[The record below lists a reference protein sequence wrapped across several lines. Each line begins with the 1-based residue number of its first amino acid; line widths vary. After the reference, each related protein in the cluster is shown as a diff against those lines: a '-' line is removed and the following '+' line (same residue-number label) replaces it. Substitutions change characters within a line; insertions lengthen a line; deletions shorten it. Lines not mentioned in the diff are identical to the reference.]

1 MNYYPNNFYQ
11 NYLYNNPYNQNSIPT
26 SQPQM
31 SSLQG
36 KVVDGTDM
44 VKATEVLYGGYGVF
58 PKADLSEIY
67 IKNWNNDGTTQIITY
82 RPVLVKEPAPEMD
95 VQNILLEKIKNIEE
109 KLDIL
114 TVNDK
119 NTTLVSSS
127 TTPKSSDEKRKGVD
141 LNAY

>member
-11 NYLYNNPYNQNSIPT
+11 NYLYSNPYNQNSIPT

-36 KVVDGTDM
+36 KVVDGADM